1 LLRERRNLPLHRNS
15 ARSIGENIK
24 LEKLYYL
31 IYSFEI
37 MMNIS
42 FRQLRAAMAVADQGS
57 FTRAADSLHLTQSAC
72 SGLVRDLETGLG
84 VRLFDRTTRRVAM
97 TSAGREFIAAARQ
110 SIADLDDAVGD
121 VQALAARRRGRV
133 TVAAP
138 PLLAATVL
146 PAVIRDFGSDN
157 AAIQIV
163 LQDVATD
170 QIVSRVRDGSAD
182 LGVGTFDPA
191 EDGVSLSVLTTDR
204 LRLFCP
210 PDHPLAKRK
219 TVSWGALRGEALIGL
234 TRASDVRRLTEQ
246 ALAAAGLPVRPSFEV
261 TQMATAVAM
270 VDAGAGLAALPAYAL
285 SYTKLF
291 RVVSR
296 QLSKPDVTRDISLL
310 TAKERSLSPAA
321 AAFTEILSDRLA
333 SP

>member
-1 LLRERRNLPLHRNS
+1 
-15 ARSIGENIK
+15 
-24 LEKLYYL
+24 
-31 IYSFEI
+31 
-37 MMNIS
+37 
-42 FRQLRAAMAVADQGS
+42 
-57 FTRAADSLHLTQSAC
+57 
-72 SGLVRDLETGLG
+72 
-84 VRLFDRTTRRVAM
+84 M

>member
-1 LLRERRNLPLHRNS
+1 
-15 ARSIGENIK
+15 
-24 LEKLYYL
+24 
-31 IYSFEI
+31 

-42 FRQLRAAMAVADQGS
+42 FRQLRAAIAVADQVS

-84 VRLFDRTTRRVAM
+84 VRLFDRTTRRVAL
-97 TSAGREFIAAARQ
+97 TDAGREFIAAARQ
-110 SIADLDDAVGD
+110 SIADLDDAVDD

-146 PAVIRDFGSDN
+146 PAVIRAFSHDN

-191 EDGVSLSVLTTDR
+191 EDRVSLRVLATDR

-210 PDHPLAKRK
+210 PDHPLARRK
-219 TVSWGALRGEALIGL
+219 SISWAALRGETLIGL

-246 ALAAAGLPVRPSFEV
+246 ALAGAGLPARPSYEV
-261 TQMATAVAM
+261 TQMATAVAL

-296 QLSKPDVTRDISLL
+296 PLSKPAVTRDISLL

-321 AAFTEILSDRLA
+321 AAFADLLSDKLA
-333 SP
+333 ST